1 LAFCPWFPEQLEEK
15 LQSDKDERQS
25 IFIDD
30 NPFQNKLELM
40 LVKQFFGMS
49 LNNQGEKRGH

>member
-1 LAFCPWFPEQLEEK
+1 LAFCPWFPEQLEK